1 MFSASLKLDWHHRVR
16 ISTRIAR
23 GLVYLY
29 EECRVPIVHCDI
41 KPHNVRFDG
50 SLTAKVY
57 DFGMAKLMMAQSSD
71 QTKTVNIRG
80 TRGYVAP
87 EWFKADVAVTSKV
100 DVYSFRVMLL
110 EIICCRNN
118 IEIVVEEEKVM
129 LIDWAH
135 ECFVKGRV
143 GDLLVVGGEEDQV
156 AAIDEKWVSIALWC
170 VQEDPKVRLGMK
182 RVLEMLEGLVELPSL
197 LAFGSG

>member
-1 MFSASLKLDWHHRVR
+1 MPNGTLASFMFSASLKLDWHHRVR

-23 GLVYLY
+23 GLVYLFTWN
-29 EECRVPIVHCDI
+29 RD
-41 KPHNVRFDG
+41 FDG
-50 SLTAKVY
+50 Y
-57 DFGMAKLMMAQSSD
+57 
-71 QTKTVNIRG
+71 
-80 TRGYVAP
+80 GYVAP

>member
-1 MFSASLKLDWHHRVR
+1 GGIGNDVVAVKKLDKLTQEREKEFKAEVHAIGRTHHRNLVRLLGASLKLDWHHRVR

-80 TRGYVAP
+80 TRG
-87 EWFKADVAVTSKV
+87 
-100 DVYSFRVMLL
+100 
-110 EIICCRNN
+110 
-118 IEIVVEEEKVM
+118 
-129 LIDWAH
+129 
-135 ECFVKGRV
+135 V

-156 AAIDEKWVSIALWC
+156 AAIDGDELTWWRSGFRLLCGVSKRIL
-170 VQEDPKVRLGMK
+170 KLG
-182 RVLEMLEGLVELPSL
+182 LG
-197 LAFGSG
+197 